1 MIEISIGSV
10 FAFFV
15 IWFFILR
22 TYLRKRGISS
32 SGADFFQVFVK
43 DILLS
48 VSLAKK
54 GDYIIAFVL
63 VIMVLCVILTVLSIG
78 LNNQ

>member
-10 FAFFV
+10 FAFFA
-15 IWFFILR
+15 IWFFMIR
-22 TYLRKRGISS
+22 IYLRKRGISS
-32 SGADFFQVFVK
+32 AGADFFQIFIK

-54 GDYIIAFVL
+54 GDYIITFIL
-63 VIMVLCVILTVLSIG
+63 VIMGLCAILAVLSIG
-78 LNNQ
+78 LNN